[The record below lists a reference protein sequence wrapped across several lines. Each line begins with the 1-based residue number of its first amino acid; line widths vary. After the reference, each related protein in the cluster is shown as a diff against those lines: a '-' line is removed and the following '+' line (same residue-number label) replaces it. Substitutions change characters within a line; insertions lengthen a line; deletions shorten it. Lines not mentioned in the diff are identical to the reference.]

1 MRPAPDQGPR
11 TRPVSYLARMR
22 TRGPVAALVAI
33 AVLGGCASFADDLR
47 ETSREARA
55 EASSTSSSASAT
67 TSASASASA
76 SRSATTSSSAATT
89 TATPGPAASTTPAAT
104 TPPPAPVPPPANGPD
119 EIRAAYGTEPWGV
132 YLSAAQDYS
141 AAERS
146 RMEAVHRDL
155 QALGYEGFIGT
166 LCDEGAE
173 AAGVD
178 PYGDAVSIYF
188 RSRAEAEQFLALWNR
203 PSVGYAKVLI
213 VCGD

>member
-1 MRPAPDQGPR
+1 M
-11 TRPVSYLARMR
+11 
-22 TRGPVAALVAI
+22 VAALLAI

-55 EASSTSSSASAT
+55 DASSTSSSASPT
-67 TSASASASA
+67 TSASASATTTSP
-76 SRSATTSSSAATT
+76 SATTTSSAATST
-89 TATPGPAASTTPAAT
+89 VTPGPAASTTPAAT

-119 EIRAAYGTEPWGV
+119 ETRAAYGTEPWGV

-188 RSRAEAEQFLALWNR
+188 RSREEAQQFLALWNR